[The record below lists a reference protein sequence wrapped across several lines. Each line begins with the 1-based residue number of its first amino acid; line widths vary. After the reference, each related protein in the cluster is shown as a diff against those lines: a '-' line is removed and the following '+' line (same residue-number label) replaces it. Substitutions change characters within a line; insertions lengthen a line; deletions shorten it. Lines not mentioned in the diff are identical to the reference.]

1 MEATLIKPVVGEG
14 ATVSYV
20 ADSYPQ
26 TIIEVSKDL
35 KTVIVQED
43 KGVSAPNARP
53 YSNEWVITRDT
64 NGLIREFTLRKNG
77 RYVQKGDSIKG
88 GLKLTLG
95 IRRKYYA
102 YEF

>member
-14 ATVSYV
+14 ATISYV

-26 TIIEVSKDL
+26 TIIEISKDL
-35 KTVIVQED
+35 KTIIVQED

-53 YSNEWVITRDT
+53 YSNDWVITRDT
-64 NGLIREFTLRKNG
+64 NGVIREFTLRKNG
-77 RYVQKGDSIKG
+77 RYVQKGDGQKT
-88 GLKLTLG
+88 GLKLVLG
-95 IRRKYYA
+95 VRRKYYA